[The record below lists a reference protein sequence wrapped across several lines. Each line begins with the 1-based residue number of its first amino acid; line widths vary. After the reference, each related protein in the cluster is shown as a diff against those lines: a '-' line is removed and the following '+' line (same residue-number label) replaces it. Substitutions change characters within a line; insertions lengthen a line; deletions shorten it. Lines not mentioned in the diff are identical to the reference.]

1 MESIFSIDPDFS
13 FPCLKCSSKFNTL
26 RELRKHFYF
35 TKLDNTPKSNKA
47 MEVMEV
53 IKECLTNTSHVNHEA
68 KLKEIN
74 FQVLRTIKDKQVHR
88 IETNTWQK
96 KVTYLLF
103 F

>member
-74 FQVLRTIKDKQVHR
+74 FQVLRTIKDKQVESR
-88 IETNTWQK
+88 QTLGK
-96 KVTYLLF
+96 KKTHTF
-103 F
+103 CSF